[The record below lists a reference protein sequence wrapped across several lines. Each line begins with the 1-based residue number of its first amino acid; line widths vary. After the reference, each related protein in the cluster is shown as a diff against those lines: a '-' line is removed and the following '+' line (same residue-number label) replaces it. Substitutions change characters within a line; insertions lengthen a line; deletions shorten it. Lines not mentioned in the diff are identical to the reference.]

1 MRTCGI
7 WVCFE
12 EDHLGDSLPE
22 VVQHRSLW
30 NLGYAVTVIPGTWSP
45 TRAGS
50 FFVLKAGYLQPACDM
65 NFKLHFTF

>member
-12 EDHLGDSLPE
+12 KDHLGDS
-22 VVQHRSLW
+22 SLRGDSADHFG
-30 NLGYAVTVIPGTWSP
+30 NLGYAVTVIPGAWSP

-50 FFVLKAGYLQPACDM
+50 FFVLEGKLFTAC
-65 NFKLHFTF
+65 L